1 MPNSHKISCSTGK
14 FRFCLSLPIICAR
27 NWRADCSACHWWLT
41 SCVCALGLSAP
52 YSRGVIYTYGSSYP
66 WAVLR
71 FCQPVFKQLGWSGR
85 RDPPAREFAIWP
97 TNKACDT
104 TCGAWYQWVQAT
116 WSKVSPY
123 RHLALCCLHSVGLMG
138 PALSSSCMIERKAP
152 LFAHG
157 SINVIK
163 SICSAGQKQ
172 SKISISDVISAVFP
186 FRKMPAHS
194 ASFSTFHIPLSIF
207 CIPHFTLALSNHL
220 WQSLYGGLVFQL
232 DPDVR

>member
-1 MPNSHKISCSTGK
+1 MGA
-14 FRFCLSLPIICAR
+14 PI
-27 NWRADCSACHWWLT
+27 
-41 SCVCALGLSAP
+41 LGLCN
-52 YSRGVIYTYGSSYP
+52 
-66 WAVLR
+66 LR

-123 RHLALCCLHSVGLMG
+123 RHLASCCLHSVGLMG
-138 PALSSSCMIERKAP
+138 PALSSNCMIERKAP

-163 SICSAGQKQ
+163 CICSAGQKQ

-186 FRKMPAHS
+186 FRKMPANS

-207 CIPHFTLALSNHL
+207 WIPHFTLALSNHL

-232 DPDVR
+232 DPGVR